1 MKFTFL
7 GTAAAEGIPARFCE
21 CRVCNH
27 ARKHLDK
34 NLRRRASYAIDDDI
48 LIDLGPDSFWQEITM
63 GVDYLKLRHLI
74 ITHPHEDHLCPEEL
88 LYRKKGFSRVSQNL
102 NIYGGFKV
110 FTKIMGTVGGSFG
123 IMAPEDL
130 HFTPFVLEHG
140 QSVTQDDLTLL
151 PLNAK
156 HMPGG
161 TPFCYVIE
169 RDGKKVLIGND
180 SGSFPPESWEL
191 IAGQQIDFVIMDST
205 SGIAF
210 PDADSSHQGVN
221 TVLKTVAK
229 LRRLNAIKPDAV
241 IYATHFSHNGGGTH
255 EEYCDF
261 FRPHG
266 INVAYDGLTVN
277 I

>member
-1 MKFTFL
+1 
-7 GTAAAEGIPARFCE
+7 
-21 CRVCNH
+21 
-27 ARKHLDK
+27 
-34 NLRRRASYAIDDDI
+34 
-48 LIDLGPDSFWQEITM
+48 M

-102 NIYGGFKV
+102 NIYGGIKV

-169 RDGKKVLIGND
+169 RNGKKMYLYVINFGAYQTIPANCAVYKVSVYDYEDINVKLPGGITL
-180 SGSFPPESWEL
+180 GSTKADVDNYVKEEFDYYK
-191 IAGQQIDFVIMDST
+191 GT
-205 SGIAF
+205 SSHMYSYSDY
-210 PDADSSHQGVN
+210 DADYSVS
-221 TVLKTVAK
+221 
-229 LRRLNAIKPDAV
+229 
-241 IYATHFSHNGGGTH
+241 
-255 EEYCDF
+255 
-261 FRPHG
+261 
-266 INVAYDGLTVN
+266 INVDIESEKVSSFYVSRKIWN
-277 I
+277 Y